1 MGLKHPISFD
11 DILSAKE
18 RIASAVFKTQ
28 MDFSDSAT
36 KWVGKK
42 IFFKYE
48 NQQRTGSFKI
58 RGAYNRI
65 SQLSPE
71 QLKAGISACSAGNHA
86 QGVALC
92 AKLLGT
98 QSHIVMPEVAPLAKM
113 MATQGYG
120 ANVILHGTM
129 YDEAYDH
136 CLKISK
142 ENSYTLVHPYEDP
155 EIIAGQGTVGL
166 EMFEQ
171 CKELD
176 TVVVPIGGGG
186 LISGIALALKTLN
199 PKIKIIG
206 AVPERV
212 PAMKMLYDAKG
223 DLSEGKLPYKSTI
236 ADGIAIKKPSKTIYD
251 HYISKLVDEIVTV
264 TDDEIARAMVFLL
277 ERAKAVVEGSGAA
290 SLAAAKKASSILG
303 ENVGIVISGGNIDL
317 NLLAAVIEK
326 GLEHDGRLCRISVVV
341 DDVPGT
347 LNSLT
352 QTIASHGANVLEV
365 THRRL
370 AQGIDIRQTEIEILM
385 STRNQA
391 QIETIKNALLAQGIF
406 IKGVH

>member
-1 MGLKHPISFD
+1 MSLKHPISFD
-11 DILSAKE
+11 DIKSAQE
-18 RIASAVFKTQ
+18 RIAKAIFKTQ
-28 MDFSDSAT
+28 MEVSESAS
-36 KWVGKK
+36 KWIGKRVL
-42 IFFKYE
+42 FKYE

-98 QSHIVMPEVAPLAKM
+98 QSHIVMPEVAPLAKVV
-113 MATQGYG
+113 ATQGYG
-120 ANVILHGTM
+120 ANIILKGSM
-129 YDEAYDH
+129 YDEAYEH
-136 CLKISK
+136 CLQISK

-155 EIIAGQGTVGL
+155 EVVAGQGTVGL
-166 EMFEQ
+166 EMLEQ
-171 CKELD
+171 CPELD

-186 LISGIALALKTLN
+186 LISGIALAIKTLR
-199 PKIKIIG
+199 PDVKIIG

-212 PAMKMLYDAKG
+212 PAMKMLFDSQG
-223 DLSEGKLPYKSTI
+223 DLPEKPPYKSTI
-236 ADGIAIKKPSKTIYD
+236 ADGIAIKRPSKTIYEN
-251 HYISKLVDEIVTV
+251 YISKYVDEVV
-264 TDDEIARAMVFLL
+264 AVSDDEIARAMVFLL

-290 SLAAAKKASSILG
+290 SLAAAKKASGSLG
-303 ENVGIVISGGNIDL
+303 ENVGVVISGGNIDL
-317 NLLAAVIEK
+317 NLLASVIEK

-352 QTIASHGANVLEV
+352 QTIASHGANILEV

-370 AQGIDIRQTEIEILM
+370 AQGIDIRQTEIEILL
-385 STRNQA
+385 STRNKDH
-391 QIETIKNALLAQGIF
+391 IEKIKNALLAGGIF
-406 IKGVH
+406 IKGIH